1 MNEKKF
7 DPNKFASF
15 KLKTKENLL
24 NILKGVKENK
34 KTTAQKQP
42 QNPISFFAI
51 LLVLLF
57 LITAA
62 FLIRVFLFQAYFVP
76 SDSMS
81 PVLRSGEIV
90 VINKLFFP
98 VPKRKDVYVISTD
111 EIPGFYIKRVIGL
124 PGEQVKIRKGNIYI
138 NGKLL
143 SEHKNIIKDDSNY
156 DPIRITR
163 GNYFVLGDNR
173 ENSIDSRQWGPIPR
187 NKFIGKIVYRIW
199 PIKKMGEIR

>member
-1 MNEKKF
+1 MSEKKF
-7 DPNKFASF
+7 DPDKFATF

-24 NILKGVKENK
+24 NILKGKKENK
-34 KTTAQKQP
+34 ETTAQKQP

-51 LLVLLF
+51 LLVILF
-57 LITAA
+57 FITAA
-62 FLIRVFLFQAYFVP
+62 FLIRAFLFQAYFVP

-98 VPKRKDVYVISTD
+98 VPERKDVYVISTD
-111 EIPGFYIKRVIGL
+111 EKPGFYIKRVIGL
-124 PGEQVKIRKGNIYI
+124 PGEQIKIRKGNVYI
-138 NGKLL
+138 NGKLFNEL
-143 SEHKNIIKDDSNY
+143 KTISKDNSNY

-173 ENSIDSRQWGPIPR
+173 KNSIDGRQWGPVPR
-187 NKFIGKIVYRIW
+187 NKFTGKIVYRIW